1 MGRNKSNNPKKQCK
15 KLRWIALLVTVQ
27 LFFAFTAF
35 AQQQSVSGK
44 VTDAETGEALPGV
57 NIVVQGTT
65 IGTISDVDGNY
76 RLSVNNL
83 ETDVL
88 QFRFIG
94 YAEQEVP
101 VEGRTTIDITLETT
115 SIGIEE
121 VVAVGYG
128 TVKKRDLTGS
138 VSSVSGDNLMDIPVA
153 STAQA
158 LTGRLAGVQITTT
171 EGSPDAEIKIRVR
184 GGGSITQDN
193 SPLYIVDGFPVSSIS
208 DIAPTDIASIDVL
221 KDASSTA
228 IYGARGA
235 NGVIIITTKDGV
247 EGKVTVNYNMYY
259 GVKQIAK
266 TLDVLDPYEYVLW
279 QYELAGESGNT
290 ARNFQRYYGVFGD
303 LELYQYQKGS
313 DWQEEIFGLEAIT
326 QYHNASITGGSQT
339 TKYNLSM
346 TRTDDEGIMLGSGY
360 VRNNINFKINSKI
373 SDRITLDFNTRFS
386 DTNVTGAGTSTEGSS
401 TNSRLKHAIKYS
413 PVRGLQEFL
422 DAVDF
427 DTDMEASSQLYN
439 PVDVVKDDYRN
450 SDRKNM
456 TFNAGASFEIIDGL
470 VLKSD
475 WGIEFENRRDD
486 RFYGPSTSQSK
497 NNSGGTPMVNV
508 EIREG
513 MTQRVANTLSYSKDD
528 IFPGHN
534 LNVLLGQE
542 IYSYK
547 TNRVE
552 MESRFFPNDVD
563 EDAAL
568 AMLNLGTPQPTI
580 TFVSPENRLS
590 SFFGRLNYNLHER
603 FLATFTFR
611 ADGSSKFAAGNRW
624 GYFPSAALAWRL
636 SEESFLQSADF
647 LSNLKLRASY
657 GTAGNNRIGN
667 DMWKMLYTTSDGN
680 KPYYIDEELQNQ
692 LVPDNTIAN
701 PDLRWE
707 TTYTRNI
714 GLDFGFFNS
723 RLNGT
728 VDAYLNTTKDLL
740 IRANIPSNT
749 GYDYQMQNIGE
760 TSNKGIELSL
770 DGHLVQSRDFTLS
783 ASFNIAFNVNKVEEL
798 GDVKMSLQSSGWY
811 GSSSGPTGDYL
822 LQEGEPVGQ
831 MWGYVTDGMY
841 RYDDFIYDEE
851 KETYT
856 LKPGVPDNRNL
867 IGARFFGPGTL
878 KFKKLSGE
886 GTVINPEE
894 DRTIIGNANPVH
906 TGGFNLA
913 ATYKGFDF
921 SAFLNWV
928 YGNDIYN
935 ANKLEFTSFPDSR
948 LYGNLL
954 ETMKW
959 EDRFSIIHP
968 ETGDFVYSPEG
979 LAMLNQNVK
988 IWHPM
993 MSRVVLHSWAIE
1005 DGSFLRLNNLTFGYT
1020 LPENLTST
1028 VFIERLRFYLT
1039 GYNLFILTNYTGYDP
1054 EVDTRRST
1062 PLTPGVDYSAYPRSR
1077 SVIAGVNI
1085 TF

>member
-1 MGRNKSNNPKKQCK
+1 
-15 KLRWIALLVTVQ
+15 
-27 LFFAFTAF
+27 
-35 AQQQSVSGK
+35 
-44 VTDAETGEALPGV
+44 
-57 NIVVQGTT
+57 
-65 IGTISDVDGNY
+65 
-76 RLSVNNL
+76 
-83 ETDVL
+83 
-88 QFRFIG
+88 
-94 YAEQEVP
+94 
-101 VEGRTTIDITLETT
+101 
-115 SIGIEE
+115 
-121 VVAVGYG
+121 
-128 TVKKRDLTGS
+128 
-138 VSSVSGDNLMDIPVA
+138 
-153 STAQA
+153 
-158 LTGRLAGVQITTT
+158 
-171 EGSPDAEIKIRVR
+171 
-184 GGGSITQDN
+184 
-193 SPLYIVDGFPVSSIS
+193 
-208 DIAPTDIASIDVL
+208 
-221 KDASSTA
+221 
-228 IYGARGA
+228 
-235 NGVIIITTKDGV
+235 
-247 EGKVTVNYNMYY
+247 
-259 GVKQIAK
+259 
-266 TLDVLDPYEYVLW
+266 
-279 QYELAGESGNT
+279 
-290 ARNFQRYYGVFGD
+290 
-303 LELYQYQKGS
+303 
-313 DWQEEIFGLEAIT
+313 
-326 QYHNASITGGSQT
+326 
-339 TKYNLSM
+339 
-346 TRTDDEGIMLGSGY
+346 MLGAGY
-360 VRNNINFKINSKI
+360 VRNNINFKINSRI

-439 PVDVVKDDYRN
+439 PVDVVRDDYRN

-475 WGIEFENRRDD
+475 WGVEFENRRDD

-513 MTQRVANTLSYSKDD
+513 LTQRAANTLSYSKDD

-580 TFVSPENRLS
+580 SYVSPENRLS
-590 SFFGRLNYNLHER
+590 SFFGRVNYNMYER

-624 GYFPSAALAWRL
+624 GHFPSAALAWRL

-749 GYDYQMQNIGE
+749 GYDYQMQNIGK

-770 DGHLVQSRDFTLS
+770 DGYLVQTRDFTLS

-841 RYDDFIYDEE
+841 RYDDFTYDEE
-851 KETYT
+851 TETYT
-856 LKPGVPDNRNL
+856 LKTGVPDNSNL

-894 DRTIIGNANPVH
+894 DRTIIGNANPKH

-921 SAFLNWV
+921 SAFFNWV

-954 ETMKW
+954 GTMKW

-1005 DGSFLRLNNLTFGYT
+1005 DGSFLRLNNLTLGYT
-1020 LPENLTST
+1020 LPENLTSR
-1028 VFIERLRFYLT
+1028 VFIEKLRFYLT

>member
-1 MGRNKSNNPKKQCK
+1 MKSDNRKNPLKKFH
-15 KLRWIALLVTVQ
+15 WIAFLVFAPLL
-27 LFFAFTAF
+27 FAFTTV
-35 AQQQSVSGK
+35 AQQQTVTGT
-44 VTDAETGEALPGV
+44 VTDASTGEVLPGV
-57 NIVVQGTT
+57 NIVIQGTT
-65 IGTISDVDGNY
+65 KGTVSDVDGNY
-76 RLSVNNL
+76 RLMVDNAQ
-83 ETDVL
+83 TDVL
-88 QFRFIG
+88 MFRFIG
-94 YAEQEVP
+94 YTELEVP
-101 VEGRTTIDITLETT
+101 VNGRSTINVEMQTT

-138 VSSVSGDNLMDIPVA
+138 VSSVSGDNLQDIPVA

-235 NGVIIITTKDGV
+235 NGVIIITTKEGV
-247 EGKVTVNYNMYY
+247 EGDVGVNYNMYY
-259 GVKQIAK
+259 GMKQIAK

-279 QYELAGESGNT
+279 QYELGGESGNT

-303 LELYQYQKGS
+303 LELYKAQRGS
-313 DWQEEIFGLEAIT
+313 NWQEEIFGQEAIT
-326 QYHNASITGGSQT
+326 QYHNASVTGGSKT

-346 TRTDDEGIMLGSGY
+346 TRTDDEGIMLHSGY
-360 VRNNINFKINSKI
+360 VRNNINFKLNSKI
-373 SDRITLDFNTRFS
+373 SDRITLDFNTRFA

-427 DTDMEASSQLYN
+427 DTDMESASQLYN
-439 PVDVVKDDYRN
+439 PVDVVNDDYRS

-456 TFNAGASFEIIDGL
+456 TFNAGVSYEIIDGL

-475 WGIEFENRRDD
+475 WGVEFDNRRDD

-508 EIREG
+508 ETREG
-513 MTQRVANTLSYSKDD
+513 ITRRVANTISWSKDD
-528 IFPGHN
+528 FIPGHS
-534 LNVLLGQE
+534 LNILLGQE
-542 IYSYK
+542 IYSFK
-547 TNRVE
+547 TKRVE
-552 MESRFFPNDVD
+552 MESRFFPSDVD
-563 EDAAL
+563 QDAAL

-580 TFVSPENRLS
+580 SFISPENRLS
-590 SFFGRLNYNLHER
+590 SFFGRINYNLQER
-603 FLATFTFR
+603 FLATFTMR

-624 GYFPSAALAWRL
+624 GYFPSVAVAWRL
-636 SEESFLQSADF
+636 SEENFLQNIDI

-657 GTAGNNRIGN
+657 GTAGNNRIGD

-680 KPYYIDEELQNQ
+680 KPYYIDENLQNQ
-692 LVPDNTIAN
+692 LVPGNTIAN
-701 PDLRWE
+701 PELRWE

-728 VDAYLNTTKDLL
+728 VDAYLNTTEDLL

-749 GYDYQMQNIGE
+749 GYDYQMQNIGK
-760 TSNKGIELSL
+760 TSNRGIELAL
-770 DGHLVQSRDFTLS
+770 DGYLVQTNDFSLS
-783 ASFNIAFNVNKVEEL
+783 ASFNIAFNVNRVEEL

-841 RYDDFIYDEE
+841 RYDDFTYDEE
-851 KETYT
+851 SETYT
-856 LKPGVPDNRNL
+856 LKPGVPDNSNL

-886 GTVINPEE
+886 GTVINPDE
-894 DRTIIGNANPVH
+894 DRTIIGNANPKH
-906 TGGFNLA
+906 TGGFNLT
-913 ATYKGFDF
+913 ATYKGLDF
-921 SAFLNWV
+921 SAFFNWV

-935 ANKLEFTSFPDSR
+935 ANKLEFTSFPDTR

-954 ETMKW
+954 DMMNW
-959 EDRFSIIHP
+959 EDRFTIVNH
-968 ETGDFVYSPEG
+968 ETGDFVYDPQD
-979 LAMLNQNVK
+979 LAALNPNVK

-1020 LPENLTST
+1020 FPETLTSRA
-1028 VFIERLRFYLT
+1028 FIEKLRFYVT
-1039 GYNLFILTNYTGYDP
+1039 GYNLFVLTNYTGYDP

-1077 SVIAGVNI
+1077 SVIAGINV